1 MVPNPAVLR
10 QAPLSAGR
18 VHEIADVGVDSAA
31 PVVTPTAFSG
41 SLGAAALPVEVKAH
55 WVCHPRGEKS
65 CHFPF
70 KLVTASA
77 ATASR
82 AAARGAAAAVS
93 APAAS
98 AGACTIPLTI
108 LETRRGGR
116 RGVLLRQIAPL
127 LLCPPK
133 SQWRILHQGSAGI
146 VPQHSIAELHDEL
159 APVRLRAANP
169 RRVVVMN

>member
-31 PVVTPTAFSG
+31 PVVTPTASSG

-70 KLVTASA
+70 KLVTTSA

-98 AGACTIPLTI
+98 VGACAIPLTI
-108 LETRRGGR
+108 LETR